1 MWQLARIEYWGQSA
15 AWGYRAGALL
25 GGGVVMADTGWGVT
39 LDKLTGTSG
48 FWGEI
53 WSVRPHLAWP
63 QCSRGAG
70 NHIPADRGPV
80 ELRRDWVSP
89 GGPPGNPQLL

>member
-1 MWQLARIEYWGQSA
+1 MA
-15 AWGYRAGALL
+15 ASKDLNTEDRVLP
-25 GGGVVMADTGWGVT
+25 GGGMAIADTGWGVT

-48 FWGEI
+48 SRGEFL
-53 WSVRPHLAWP
+53 SVRPRTFSLWPHLAWP

-80 ELRRDWVSP
+80 ELRRGWVSP